1 MRYQSLAAAIFIAG
15 ISLSLNAQ
23 AADYSEEREP
33 CANRSDTKNAF
44 FGDLHVHT
52 KRSFDAFQNGNR
64 TLPKDAYA
72 FGQGEPVDIP
82 PYDEDGKGNTI
93 EIDRPLDFMA
103 VTDHSEFFGETYT
116 CTTEDAEGY
125 EAESCVRV
133 RQTGTALQQDFSNA
147 LTDRE
152 PKRPEG
158 VCESSD
164 GGCKPIAKSVWQ
176 EMKDEAEKAYDRTSA
191 CTFTTFLGYE
201 FTATT
206 DASNL
211 HRNVIFR
218 NANVPDYAVSYID
231 APKPELLWEAL
242 KETCTDGLEGCDVMA
257 IPHNSNLS
265 NGRMFAPIPGE
276 TEAASELAQLRI
288 ATEPIVEI
296 IQHKANSECG
306 NGLIGMIG
314 AVDELCDFEQVRY
327 VGGGHDIDP
336 EIIST
341 TLPGQQLPPVT
352 DCADPETQNTPAFGM
367 VNHGCV
373 STNDFARG
381 ALALGLEEEDRLG
394 VNPFQFGL
402 IGSTDTHLSNPGDVR
417 EATWNGHLGYET
429 RLETRLG
436 LGFMPSNRLG
446 NPGGLAGVWA
456 EENSRDSIFDAMK
469 RKEVFATSGPRIRP
483 RLFAA
488 KEFDADMCS
497 KVDRIERA
505 YETGVPMGGTLDATQ
520 TAGKIS
526 FLAIAL
532 RDPAD
537 FAVPLQKIQIIKGW
551 LGRGGQ
557 KKYEVFDVASAENE
571 NGATELC
578 AVFEDPSFY
587 TNQRAYYYLR
597 AVEVPTKRWDTIQC
611 NAAGDA
617 APDVCEEV
625 GDNTIHEMAWTSP
638 IWYAP

>member
-1 MRYQSLAAAIFIAG
+1 MRRNFQLAAIVTVVAT
-15 ISLSLNAQ
+15 LSF
-23 AADYSEEREP
+23 AAHATDYSEQREA

-64 TLPKDAYA
+64 TLPQDAYDFA
-72 FGQGEPVDIP
+72 KGKPVEIP
-82 PYDEDGKGNTI
+82 PYKDGKGNLIT
-93 EIDRPLDFMA
+93 IDRPLDFMA

-116 CTTEDAEGY
+116 CATEDADGFQS
-125 EAESCVRV
+125 ESCKRV
-133 RQTGTALQQDFSNA
+133 RETGTALQQAFSDA

-152 PKRPEG
+152 PKRPAD
-158 VCESSD
+158 VCDNAE
-164 GGCKPIAKSVWQ
+164 GGCKPVAKSVWQ
-176 EMKDEAEKAYDRTSA
+176 EMKDVAEGAYDKTSA

-201 FTATT
+201 YTATT

-231 APKPELLWEAL
+231 APKPEQLWQAL
-242 KETCTDGLEGCDVMA
+242 KETCTDGLEGCDVIS

-276 TEAASELAQLRI
+276 GEKAAELAKLRI
-288 ATEPIVEI
+288 ETEPIVEM

-306 NGLIGMIG
+306 NGLMGVLG
-314 AVDELCDFEQVRY
+314 DPDELCDFEQVRY
-327 VGGGHDIDP
+327 VGGGHAIDP
-336 EIIST
+336 EIIAT

-352 DCADPETQNTPAFGM
+352 DCSNPDTQNIPAFGM

-373 STNDFARG
+373 SAYDFVRG
-381 ALALGLEEEDRLG
+381 ALTLGLEEKQRIG
-394 VNPFQFGL
+394 VNPFEFGL

-436 LGFMPSNRLG
+436 LGFMPSNRLA

-469 RKEVFATSGPRIRP
+469 RREVFSTSGPRIRP
-483 RLFAA
+483 RFFAA
-488 KEFDADMCS
+488 KEFDENMCTD
-497 KVDRIERA
+497 VDRLEKA
-505 YETGVPMGGTLDATQ
+505 YATGVPMGSNLSAEETEGQIA
-520 TAGKIS
+520 
-526 FLAIAL
+526 FLAFAL

-537 FAVPLQKIQIIKGW
+537 FAVPLQKLQIVKGW
-551 LGRGGQ
+551 VGRSGQ
-557 KKYEVFDVASAENE
+557 KKYKVYDIASAEGE

-578 AVFEDPSFY
+578 AVFKDPAFY
-587 TNQRAYYYLR
+587 TNQHAYYYLR
-597 AVEVPTKRWDTIQC
+597 AVEMPTKRWDTLQC
-611 NAAGDA
+611 QAAGES
-617 APDVCEEV
+617 APEVCKDV

-638 IWYAP
+638 IWYTP